1 MPDVRTHT
9 PRGELTRV
17 GARTSTADLRV
28 EDWFLPSFQAA
39 WWNETRS
46 IRNPL
51 AHIGRGGVMATLV
64 TDTASDFRF
73 AALSRSTSPITLTAA
88 RSLAKSLRAA
98 ASSIT
103 EWVEEREYQEQF
115 KEVVEPVSGVWL
127 KRLSRF
133 KSGPEIPVSWDDGE

>member
-64 TDTASDFRF
+64 TDTASDFVRC
-73 AALSRSTSPITLTAA
+73 AEPKHLTH
-88 RSLAKSLRAA
+88 
-98 ASSIT
+98 
-103 EWVEEREYQEQF
+103 Y
-115 KEVVEPVSGVWL
+115 P
-127 KRLSRF
+127 
-133 KSGPEIPVSWDDGE
+133 DGGAVPC